1 MQTEWSIN
9 DVSTF
14 VSQNRVYLRTLENRV
29 KSQKLNV

>member
-14 VSQNRVYLRTLENRV
+14 VSQNRVYVRTLENRV
-29 KSQKLNV
+29 RSQKLNV